1 MKKRDFYLLRFG
13 EWGFGNSADLEY
25 RVELY
30 WGTFFE
36 AARELIRRD
45 QSSVE
50 EKKHYRSIE
59 VFRLPDVSNK
69 RKPFYIF

>member
-13 EWGFGNSADLEY
+13 EWGFGHSANLEY

-50 EKKHYRSIE
+50 EKNTI
-59 VFRLPDVSNK
+59 VV
-69 RKPFYIF
+69 